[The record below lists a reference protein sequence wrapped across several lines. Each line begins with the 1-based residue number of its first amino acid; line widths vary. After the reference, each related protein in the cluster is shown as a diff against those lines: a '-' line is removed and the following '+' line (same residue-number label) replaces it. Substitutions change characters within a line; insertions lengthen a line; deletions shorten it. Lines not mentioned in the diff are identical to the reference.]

1 MTAGTSKKFFTRKAP
16 KKPVG
21 TIIAIVVAVLVAAIV
36 GFAWKPSVMPAAII
50 AFVLGLVVCGV
61 LIFAIM
67 PSMMVVTKKCNKGFD
82 ETVNGLLKSITDNGW
97 SITHGKPV
105 ELHSAIGKQGIDIG
119 GRVNLV
125 LLCNGKHAGEI
136 LEDRYIT
143 CMMPCSMGVWEGED
157 GNTYLS
163 KVNMKLM
170 ASMFGGKI
178 AEVMGGKVVKDE
190 EKILKGIIEE

>member
-1 MTAGTSKKFFTRKAP
+1 MTTNISGELITRKAP
-16 KKPVG
+16 QKPVG
-21 TIIAIVVAVLVAAIV
+21 TIMGIVIAVVAAAVA
-36 GFAWKPSVMPAAII
+36 GFVWKPSVMPAAII
-50 AFVLGLVVCGV
+50 AFLLGLVVCGI

-67 PSMMVVTKKCNKGFD
+67 PSMMVVTKKCTKGFD
-82 ETVNGLLKSITDNGW
+82 DTVSNLLKSITDNGW

-105 ELHSAIGKQGIDIG
+105 ELHTAIGKQGIDIG

-190 EKILKGIIEE
+190 EKILEGIIED